1 MIVVADTSVILN
13 LCCVGQADLL
23 QALFK
28 QVWIPEE
35 VNAEFERLSQHRQR
49 FQGLQVPAWAAIR
62 PAVAIPAHLSALPNL
77 HAGETAALA
86 LALDCHADA
95 VLMDESTGRRA
106 AHLLGLPV
114 IGILGVLLQAR
125 RAGLLSAIKPVIE
138 RLETDAGFWLAPA
151 LVTEALENCGET

>member
-35 VNAEFERLSQHRQR
+35 VKAEFERLSRHRQR
-49 FQGLQVPAWAAIR
+49 FQGLHVPTWVAIR
-62 PAVAIPAHLSALPNL
+62 PAVAIPERLTVMPNL
-77 HAGETAALA
+77 HPGETAALE
-86 LALDCHADA
+86 CHADA

-106 AHLLGLPV
+106 AQSLGLSV

-125 RAGLLSAIKPVIE
+125 RTGLLTAIKPVIE
-138 RLETDAGFWLAPA
+138 RLETEAGFWLAPA
-151 LVTEALENCGET
+151 LVAEALENCGET